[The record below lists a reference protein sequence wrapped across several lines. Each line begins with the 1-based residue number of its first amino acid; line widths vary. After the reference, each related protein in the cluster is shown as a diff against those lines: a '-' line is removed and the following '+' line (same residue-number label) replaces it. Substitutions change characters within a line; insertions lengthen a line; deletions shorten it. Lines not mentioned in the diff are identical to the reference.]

1 MFSICDSPGAPSQN
15 YKLCESQLLLEGNS
29 VWGLFTTLHVEQH
42 IQEFRGAQS
51 MPLTKKR
58 LTIQT
63 QRTPIPEA
71 FLFQIQRVCKG
82 EKPPAPKTVLKRSV
96 SS

>member
-1 MFSICDSPGAPSQN
+1 
-15 YKLCESQLLLEGNS
+15 
-29 VWGLFTTLHVEQH
+29 
-42 IQEFRGAQS
+42 

-82 EKPPAPKTVLKRSV
+82 EKPPAPKTVLKRSD